1 METKKSSSAERYLFW
16 ILLAGLL
23 FLRFPWLI
31 LGKFLVPGDSVV
43 IVVYELGTCLL
54 TCLLIFLERERLE
67 EYHIDGLALVLLLGA
82 PIAVLIGIMAGGY
95 GLPGQE
101 IKAVFAVI
109 LLVALLIR
117 RPVLPWRGAGRTAGC
132 IGAAVLAGA
141 ALAAVSGFLL
151 TFQLREMVDVSALP
165 SAGQVLYAGRLSY
178 GVLYQIDYAAAAE
191 EPLFRGFLWGRLRKC
206 GWKDHWIWLFQALL
220 FAVGHAYYVGSS
232 NISAFL
238 AVPLGALAL
247 GLIAW
252 KTRSVGA
259 SMIAHGITNGFGYTL
274 SCVFYTLMR

>member
-1 METKKSSSAERYLFW
+1 METKKSSSTERCLFW
-16 ILLAGLL
+16 FLLAGLL

-31 LGKFLVPGDSVV
+31 LGGFLVPGDDVV

-67 EYHIDGLALVLLLGA
+67 EYHIDGLALVLLLAA
-82 PIAVLIGIMAGGY
+82 PIAVLVGRMAGGY
-95 GLPGQE
+95 ALPGQE
-101 IKAVFAVI
+101 IKAVFVVI

-117 RPVLPWRGAGRTAGC
+117 RPVL
-132 IGAAVLAGA
+132 AGA
-141 ALAAVSGFLL
+141 ALTIVSAFVLSFQTSQAVDL
-151 TFQLREMVDVSALP
+151 SALP
-165 SAGQVLYAGRLSY
+165 SAGKLLYGS
-178 GVLYQIDYAAAAE
+178 LYQLDYAAAAE

-232 NISAFL
+232 KVSAFL
-238 AVPLGALAL
+238 VVPLGALAL
-247 GLIAW
+247 GLVAW
-252 KTRSVGA
+252 KTRSIGA
-259 SMIAHGITNGFGYTL
+259 SMIAHGITNGCGYTL

>member
-1 METKKSSSAERYLFW
+1 METKKSLSAERYLFW
-16 ILLAGLL
+16 ILLSGLL
-23 FLRFPWLI
+23 LLRFPWLI
-31 LGKFLVPGDSVV
+31 FGRFLVPGDDVV

-54 TCLLIFLERERLE
+54 TCLLFFLERERLA
-67 EYHIDGLALVLLLGA
+67 EYHVVGLALVLLLGA
-82 PIAVLIGIMAGGY
+82 PIAVLVGRMAGGY
-95 GLPGQE
+95 ALPGQE

-117 RPVLPWRGAGRTAGC
+117 RPVLPRRGVGRTAGC

-141 ALAAVSGFLL
+141 ALAVVSAFVLS
-151 TFQLREMVDVSALP
+151 FQTAQVVDLSALP
-165 SAGQVLYAGRLSY
+165 SAGRLLYGS
-178 GVLYQIDYAAAAE
+178 LYQLDYAAAAE

>member
-1 METKKSSSAERYLFW
+1 METKKSLSAERYLFW
-16 ILLAGLL
+16 ILLSGLL
-23 FLRFPWLI
+23 LLRFPWLI
-31 LGKFLVPGDSVV
+31 FGRFLVPGDDVV

-54 TCLLIFLERERLE
+54 TCLLFFLERERLA
-67 EYHIDGLALVLLLGA
+67 EYHVDGLALVLLLGA
-82 PIAVLIGIMAGGY
+82 PIAVLVGRVAGGY
-95 GLPGQE
+95 ALPGQE

-117 RPVLPWRGAGRTAGC
+117 RPVLPRRSVGRTAGC

-141 ALAAVSGFLL
+141 ALAVVSAFVLS
-151 TFQLREMVDVSALP
+151 FQTAQVVDLSALP
-165 SAGQVLYAGRLSY
+165 SAGRLLYGS
-178 GVLYQIDYAAAAE
+178 LYQLDYAAAAE

>member
-1 METKKSSSAERYLFW
+1 METTKALKRERCLFW
-16 ILLAGLL
+16 ILLGGLL

-31 LGKFLVPGDSVV
+31 LGKFLIPGDNVV
-43 IVVYELGTCLL
+43 NVAYELGTCLL
-54 TCLLIFLERERLE
+54 TCLLIFLKRERLE

-82 PIAVLIGIMAGGY
+82 PIAVLIGRTAGGY
-95 GLPGQE
+95 GLPGQAV
-101 IKAVFAVI
+101 KAVLAVV

-117 RPVLPWRGAGRTAGC
+117 RPVLPRQRAGWTASC

-141 ALAAVSGFLL
+141 VMAVVSGFLL
-151 TFQLREMVDVSALP
+151 TFQLREVVDVSALP
-165 SAGQVLYAGRLSY
+165 SAGRLSY

-238 AVPLGALAL
+238 VVPLGALAL
-247 GLIAW
+247 GLVAW
-252 KTRSVGA
+252 KTRSIGA
-259 SMIAHGITNGFGYTL
+259 SMITHGIINGFGATL
-274 SCVFYTLMR
+274 GYAFLAMMR

>member
-1 METKKSSSAERYLFW
+1 METKKSLSAERYLFW
-16 ILLAGLL
+16 ILLSGLL
-23 FLRFPWLI
+23 LLRFPWLI
-31 LGKFLVPGDSVV
+31 FGRFLVPGDDVV

-54 TCLLIFLERERLE
+54 TCLLIFLERERLA
-67 EYHIDGLALVLLLGA
+67 EYHVDGLALVLLLDA
-82 PIAVLIGIMAGGY
+82 PIAVLVGRMAGGY
-95 GLPGQE
+95 ALPGQE
-101 IKAVFAVI
+101 IKAGFTVI

-117 RPVLPWRGAGRTAGC
+117 RPVLPRRGVGRTVGC

-141 ALAAVSGFLL
+141 ALTVVSAFVLS
-151 TFQLREMVDVSALP
+151 FQSAQVVDLSALP
-165 SAGQVLYAGRLSY
+165 SAGRLLYGS
-178 GVLYQIDYAAAAE
+178 LYQLDYAAAAE

>member
-1 METKKSSSAERYLFW
+1 METTECLKRERALFW
-16 ILLAGLL
+16 ILLGGLL

-31 LGKFLVPGDSVV
+31 LGGFLIPGDNVV
-43 IVVYELGTCLL
+43 IVAYELGTCLL
-54 TCLLIFLERERLE
+54 TFLLLFLERKRLE
-67 EYHIDGLALVLLLGA
+67 EYHIDSLALVLLLFA
-82 PIAVLIGIMAGGY
+82 PVAILIGSKTGGY
-95 GLPGQE
+95 ALPGQAV
-101 IKAVFAVI
+101 KAALAVI

-117 RPVLPWRGAGRTAGC
+117 RPVLPRRGAGRTAGC

-141 ALAAVSGFLL
+141 IMAVVSGLLL

-165 SAGQVLYAGRLSY
+165 SVGRLSY

-232 NISAFL
+232 NVSAFL
-238 AVPLGALAL
+238 LVPLGALGL
-247 GLIAW
+247 GFVAW
-252 KTRSVGA
+252 KTRSIGA
-259 SMIAHGITNGFGYTL
+259 SMITHGIINGFGATL
-274 SCVFYTLMR
+274 SYVFLAMMR

>member
-1 METKKSSSAERYLFW
+1 METKKSSRLERYLFW
-16 ILLAGLL
+16 ILLASLL

-31 LGKFLVPGDSVV
+31 LGRFLVPEDNVV

-54 TCLLIFLERERLE
+54 TCLLILLERERLA
-67 EYHIDGLALVLLLGA
+67 EYHVDGLALALLVCA
-82 PIAVLIGIMAGGY
+82 PIAVLAGRMAGGY
-95 GLPGQE
+95 ALPGQE
-101 IKAVFAVI
+101 IKAAFAVI

-117 RPVLPWRGAGRTAGC
+117 RPVLPRRGAGRTVGC

-141 ALAAVSGFLL
+141 ALTV
-151 TFQLREMVDVSALP
+151 VSAFVLSFQTSQAIDLTAIP
-165 SAGQVLYAGRLSY
+165 SAGKLLYGS
-178 GVLYQIDYAAAAE
+178 LYQLDYAAAAE

>member
-1 METKKSSSAERYLFW
+1 METKKGSSAERYLFW

-23 FLRFPWLI
+23 LLRFPWLI
-31 LGKFLVPGDSVV
+31 FGRFLVPGDSVV
-43 IVVYELGTCLL
+43 IAVYELGTCLL

-67 EYHIDGLALVLLLGA
+67 EYHIDGLALVLLLAA
-82 PIAVLIGIMAGGY
+82 PIAVLVGRMAGGY
-95 GLPGQE
+95 ALPGQE

-117 RPVLPWRGAGRTAGC
+117 RPVLPRRGAGRTAGC

-141 ALAAVSGFLL
+141 ALAIVSAFVLSFQTSQAVDL
-151 TFQLREMVDVSALP
+151 SALP
-165 SAGQVLYAGRLSY
+165 SAGKLLYGS
-178 GVLYQIDYAAAAE
+178 LYQLDYAAAAE

-206 GWKDHWIWLFQALL
+206 GWKDQWIWLFQALL

>member
-1 METKKSSSAERYLFW
+1 METKKSLSAERYLFW
-16 ILLAGLL
+16 ILLSGLL
-23 FLRFPWLI
+23 LLRFPWLI
-31 LGKFLVPGDSVV
+31 FGRFLVPGDDVV

-54 TCLLIFLERERLE
+54 TCLLIFLERERLA
-67 EYHIDGLALVLLLGA
+67 EYHVDGLALVLLLGA
-82 PIAVLIGIMAGGY
+82 PIAVLVGRMAGGY
-95 GLPGQE
+95 ALPGQE

-117 RPVLPWRGAGRTAGC
+117 RPVLPRRGVDQTVGC

-141 ALAAVSGFLL
+141 ALTVVSAFVLS
-151 TFQLREMVDVSALP
+151 FQTAQVVDLSALP
-165 SAGQVLYAGRLSY
+165 SAGRLLYGS
-178 GVLYQIDYAAAAE
+178 LYQLDYAAAAE

-274 SCVFYTLMR
+274 SSVFYTLMR

>member
-1 METKKSSSAERYLFW
+1 METKKSLSAERYLFW
-16 ILLAGLL
+16 ILLSGLL
-23 FLRFPWLI
+23 LLRFPWLI
-31 LGKFLVPGDSVV
+31 FGRFLVPGDDVV

-54 TCLLIFLERERLE
+54 TCLLIFLERERLA
-67 EYHIDGLALVLLLGA
+67 EYHVDGLALVLLLGA
-82 PIAVLIGIMAGGY
+82 PIAVLVGRMAGGY
-95 GLPGQE
+95 ALPGQE

-117 RPVLPWRGAGRTAGC
+117 RPVLPRRGVDQTVGC

-141 ALAAVSGFLL
+141 ALAVVSAFVLS
-151 TFQLREMVDVSALP
+151 FQTAQVVDLSALP
-165 SAGQVLYAGRLSY
+165 SAGRLLYGS
-178 GVLYQIDYAAAAE
+178 LYQLDYAAAAE